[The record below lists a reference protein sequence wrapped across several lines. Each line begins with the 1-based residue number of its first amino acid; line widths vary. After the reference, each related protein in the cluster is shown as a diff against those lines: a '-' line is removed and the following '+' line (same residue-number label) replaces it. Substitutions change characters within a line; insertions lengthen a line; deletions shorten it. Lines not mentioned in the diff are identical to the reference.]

1 MTAWD
6 KVVVWLLIV
15 NTLALGVAVGMGIN
29 QYVLDGQA
37 RAQEWAGK
45 GECTR

>member
-6 KVVVWLLIV
+6 KVMVWLLIV
-15 NTLALGVAVGMGIN
+15 NTLALGVGVGMGIN

-37 RAQEWAGK
+37 RAQEWAEIGK
-45 GECTR
+45 CTR